1 MTPLAR
7 LLADRII
14 ATGPISLADY
24 MADCLMHPD
33 HGYYTNRQPFG
44 LEGDFI
50 TSPEIS
56 QMFGELI
63 GICLG
68 QAWLDAGSPS
78 SFVLAE
84 LGPGRGVL
92 MADLLRATKRI
103 PGFHQAAQICMV
115 ESSPRLREKQR
126 KALDLYQVGWFD
138 TFADLPAGPL
148 YLIANEFFDALPIR
162 QFQRV
167 RGGWRELMVEFAEDQ
182 FFYGWSDL
190 ISPDALSRRLAN
202 TTPGEIVELCPP
214 ATQIAAQ
221 LGRRIAATGGLAVV
235 IDYGGWVSR
244 GDTFQAMKAHVSAAP
259 LEEPG
264 LADLTAHVDFAALAD
279 AAAPAAWLYTSQG
292 DFLTGLGI
300 DVRSEA
306 LANRLTG
313 AALDNHLNATWRLTE
328 PAEMGN
334 LFKVLALQR
343 KGDPPPPGF

>member
-7 LLADRII
+7 ILADRIK
-14 ATGPISLADY
+14 AKGPISLSDY

-78 SFVLAE
+78 PFILAE

-92 MADLLRATKRI
+92 MADLLRATKKI
-103 PGFHQAAQICMV
+103 PGFLDAARISMV

-126 KALDLYQVGWFD
+126 ATLTGYQVHWYD

-148 YLIANEFFDALPIR
+148 YLVANEFFDALPIR
-162 QFQRV
+162 QFERV
-167 RGGWRELMVEFAEDQ
+167 RGGWRELMVDFADGA
-182 FFYGWSDL
+182 FFYDWSPVCLVPDL
-190 ISPDALSRRLAN
+190 APRLIN
-202 TTPGEIVELCPP
+202 TTPGEIVELCAP
-214 ATQIAAQ
+214 ANVVAAQ
-221 LGRRIAATGGLAVV
+221 LGARIATTGGVAIA

-244 GDTFQAMKAHVSAAP
+244 GDTFQAMKAHDSTPP
-259 LEEPG
+259 LDEPG
-264 LADLTAHVDFAALAD
+264 LADLTAHVDFAALAA
-279 AAAPAAWLYTSQG
+279 AAAPAEFLYTSQG
-292 DFLTGLGI
+292 AFLTELGI
-300 DVRSEA
+300 AHRSEA
-306 LANRLTG
+306 LARRLTG
-313 AALDNHLNATWRLTE
+313 EALDNHLNATWRLTDG
-328 PAEMGN
+328 AEMGT
-334 LFKVLALQR
+334 LFKVLALTK

>member
-14 ATGPISLADY
+14 ATGPISLSDY

-68 QAWLDAGSPS
+68 QAWLEAGSPA

-103 PGFHQAAQICMV
+103 PGFPAAAQISMV
-115 ESSPRLREKQR
+115 ESSPRLRDKQR
-126 KALDLYQVGWFD
+126 KTLEGYEVHWFD

-162 QFQRV
+162 QFQRL
-167 RGGWRELMVEFAEDQ
+167 RGGWRELMVDFAEDQ
-182 FFYGWSDL
+182 FFYDWSGVLAVDDL
-190 ISPDALSRRLAN
+190 SHRLAN
-202 TTPGEIVELCPP
+202 TTPGEIVELCAP
-214 ATQIAAQ
+214 ANVVAAQ
-221 LGRRIAATGGLAVV
+221 LGARIAATGGLALV

-244 GDTFQAMKAHVSAAP
+244 GDTFQAMKAHVSANP

-264 LADLTAHVDFAALAD
+264 LTDLTAHVDFEALAV
-279 AAAPAAWLYTSQG
+279 AAAPAEHLYTSQG
-292 DFLTGLGI
+292 DFLTGLGL

-306 LANRLTG
+306 LAGRLTG
-313 AALDNHLNATWRLTE
+313 EALDNHLNATWRLTE
-328 PAEMGN
+328 PTEMGN
-334 LFKVLALQR
+334 LFKVLALTK

>member
-7 LLADRII
+7 LLADRIFT
-14 ATGPISLADY
+14 TGPISLSDY

-50 TSPEIS
+50 TSPEVS

-68 QAWLDAGSPS
+68 QAWMDAGSPS
-78 SFVLAE
+78 PFVLAE

-92 MADLLRATKRI
+92 MADLLRATKNI
-103 PGFHQAAQICMV
+103 PGFHAAALISMV

-126 KALDLYQVGWFD
+126 QTLNGYQVNWFD

-162 QFQRV
+162 QFERV
-167 RGGWRELMVEFAEDQ
+167 RGGWRELMVDFAESQ
-182 FFYGWSDL
+182 FFYDWSKVMAVPDL
-190 ISPDALSRRLAN
+190 TPRLIN
-202 TTPGEIVELCPP
+202 TTPGEIVELCAP
-214 ATQIAAQ
+214 ANVVAAQ
-221 LGRRIAATGGLAVV
+221 LGTRIAATGGLAIA

-244 GDTFQAMKAHVSAAP
+244 GDTFQAMKAHVSALP

-264 LADLTAHVDFAALAD
+264 LADLTAHVDFAALAA
-279 AAAPAAWLYTSQG
+279 AAAPAEFHYTSQG

-300 DVRSEA
+300 EVRAEA
-306 LANRLTG
+306 LARRLTG
-313 AALDNHLNATWRLTE
+313 EALDNHLKAAWRLTE
-328 PAEMGN
+328 PTEMGN
-334 LFKVLALQR
+334 LFKVLALTK